1 MKTDLFGTKK
11 RKKRTYLEIN
21 LNKYDRDTFSDRLER
36 LKYLN
41 SIFPKGYGFLSGMET
56 AYVFDEAK
64 MTFINGEFIS
74 TIMLAQ
80 AFIEHKLQACLASKG
95 LIKES
100 KNGLK
105 SMTMCLRRKKL
116 VNEFLLNKIDHLRK
130 IRNPFSHLRP
140 GDESSVSERI
150 FLEKQGPLL
159 IMEKDAKNSIA
170 LMYQIA
176 ITKM

>member
-1 MKTDLFGTKK
+1 MKANLFGDKKKK
-11 RKKRTYLEIN
+11 RKTYLEIK
-21 LNKYDRDTFSDRLER
+21 LNKYDRDSFYDRLER

-41 SIFPKGYGFLSGMET
+41 RIFPKGYSFLSGMET

-80 AFIEHKLQACLASKG
+80 AFIEHKLQTYLASRG

-100 KNGLK
+100 KKGLK
-105 SMTMCLRRKKL
+105 SMTSYLKRNKL
-116 VNEFLLNKIDHLRK
+116 VNEFLLDKIDHLRK
-130 IRNPFSHLRP
+130 IRNPFSHLKLD
-140 GDESSVSERI
+140 DESSISRRI
-150 FLEKQGPLL
+150 FLQRKEPF
-159 IMEKDAKNSIA
+159 IVMEEDAKEAIA

-176 ITKM
+176 IIKI